1 MPGKNRDRVTG
12 AVSDVVKPKTNADA
26 ARAQEMRKEGNSL
39 ATIAKAL
46 KVSESRVREY
56 LMK

>member
-1 MPGKNRDRVTG
+1 MPGKNRDRETG
-12 AVSDVVKPKTNADA
+12 VVSDVVKPETNAKA

-46 KVSESRVREY
+46 KVSVSRVREY
-56 LMK
+56 LMT